1 MNNEQKLGALYGYIV
16 ADALALPFRYCEQG
30 TFKCGGTVGYGTFN
44 QPQGTYSHNTALML
58 AAYDSLKVCGGHLF
72 EDDLFLR
79 CRWALERGKYFID
92 HNVFDFDHELKNVL
106 ETKERTVADI
116 PVLLGFGLPFWA
128 FDYSI
133 GSRAT
138 VNIFTTNQDTPFYA
152 PRFSAELKNFCDW
165 GMGYFRAL
173 KENVKIEPPLTLETS
188 SEVIEAVKYCVIA
201 SESYSSAVLKAVNL
215 GGDTCTVASLT
226 GALAGLKYGYSGIPI
241 KWLET
246 LRGRNIIDT
255 IIR

>member
-1 MNNEQKLGALYGYIV
+1 MNTEHKLGALYGYIV
-16 ADALALPFRYCEQG
+16 ADALALPFRYCERG
-30 TFKCGGTVGYGTFN
+30 TFKCGGMVGYGTFN

-58 AAYDSLKVCGGHLF
+58 AAYDSLKVCGGHLY

-92 HNVFDFDHELKNVL
+92 NNVFDFDHELKKVL
-106 ETKERTVADI
+106 ETGNRSKRDI
-116 PVLLGFGLPFWA
+116 PVLLGLTLSFWVLGNYYVTNEFHYFTSNLEPYLEGETFKRDLSKMVIRVNYPFLLSP
-128 FDYSI
+128 YCPETI
-133 GSRAT
+133 GSSKDVIIAVRH
-138 VNIFTTNQDTPFYA
+138 ILDSTT
-152 PRFSAELKNFCDW
+152 
-165 GMGYFRAL
+165 
-173 KENVKIEPPLTLETS
+173 
-188 SEVIEAVKYCVIA
+188 
-201 SESYSSAVLKAVNL
+201 SYSSAVLKAVNL

-241 KWLET
+241 EWLET

>member
-1 MNNEQKLGALYGYIV
+1 MNTEHKLGALYGYIV
-16 ADALALPFRYCEQG
+16 ADALALPFRYCERG
-30 TFKCGGTVGYGTFN
+30 TFKCGGMVGYGTFN

-58 AAYDSLKVCGGHLF
+58 AAYDSLKVCGGRLY

-106 ETKERTVADI
+106 ETGNRSERDI
-116 PVLLGFGLPFWA
+116 PALMGLALPFRI
-128 FDYSI
+128 FDN
-133 GSRAT
+133 AN
-138 VNIFTTNQDTPFYA
+138 VD
-152 PRFSAELKNFCDW
+152 
-165 GMGYFRAL
+165 RAL
-173 KENVKIEPPLTLETS
+173 RFFTCDTVCEYSVTEFLRDLVLVNVSNLGILYANPMNSWDIFDSAQGCVESTEN
-188 SEVIEAVKYCVIA
+188 
-201 SESYSSAVLKAVNL
+201 YSSAVLKAVNL

-246 LRGRNIIDT
+246 VRGRNIIDT

>member
-16 ADALALPFRYCEQG
+16 ADALALPFRYCERG
-30 TFKCGGTVGYGTFN
+30 TFKCGGMVGYGTFN

-92 HNVFDFDHELKNVL
+92 HNVFDFDYFLNVVLKIGYRS
-106 ETKERTVADI
+106 ERDI
-116 PVLLGFGLPFWA
+116 PVLLGLALPFWA
-128 FDYSI
+128 FNNPDVAKAINCFTSSGETYSLADTFKFDLCKMVTRPDHSFFQRPYCSKTI
-133 GSRAT
+133 GSSKDAIIAVRY
-138 VNIFTTNQDTPFYA
+138 ILDSTT
-152 PRFSAELKNFCDW
+152 
-165 GMGYFRAL
+165 
-173 KENVKIEPPLTLETS
+173 
-188 SEVIEAVKYCVIA
+188 
-201 SESYSSAVLKAVNL
+201 SYSSAVLKAVNL
-215 GGDTCTVASLT
+215 GGDTCTLASLT

-241 KWLET
+241 EWLET
-246 LRGRNIIDT
+246 VRGRNIIDT